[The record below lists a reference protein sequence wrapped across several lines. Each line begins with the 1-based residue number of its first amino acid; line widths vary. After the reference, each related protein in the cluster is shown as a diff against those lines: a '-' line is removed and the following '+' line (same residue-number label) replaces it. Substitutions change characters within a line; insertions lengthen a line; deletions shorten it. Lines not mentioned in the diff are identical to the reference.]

1 MSELEDRAN
10 DARRLGLMIVESR
23 AGQALAVAIP
33 HLREAAD
40 LFAREQRMV
49 RRAECLVELGR
60 VHLRLGQAAEAAAV
74 FAEALAL
81 VEDESDLSLAVTAA
95 SEGGLARLAH
105 GDHDAALQALRRAEA
120 LADKANDHLQLA
132 QVRHDL
138 ARCHIA
144 RGEAAAARAAAEAA
158 RSTFTAFRKS
168 LQRTACEERLA
179 EAAILAG
186 DHAEA
191 ARRFR
196 AAATAMAEMG
206 RHADA
211 DAVLARWADAE
222 RDRGAF
228 DDAAAID
235 RERIAD
241 HEATGNRGLQSHAL
255 LHLGLV
261 LAKRQDH
268 GESLAVFRRALALCE
283 AADDRQGAARAG
295 FHIGAALI
303 RAGDAAEGLRR
314 LQVAVELAAE
324 VGDRRL
330 EEEAL
335 AAVVRQQRAAG
346 DAAGAM
352 ASLRR
357 WTEALRRIG
366 DHEHEISALG
376 EQVEVARQT
385 GDWSAAELALRELV
399 AACGDPAHRVQLIDA
414 HHHLGVLMVRRGD
427 LEGGLDHLRRALELL
442 GDLPAY
448 GTRAQ
453 LLYRIGNIE
462 LRQDRAAPALRHLQA
477 ALAANPDEKL
487 RPRILVD
494 LGNAQAMLGQEDV
507 AIELFEQAAKV
518 AEKQGDMRATTII
531 RRGAGGLRRG

>member
-23 AGQALAVAIP
+23 SGQALAAAIP

-40 LFAREQRMV
+40 LFGREQRMV
-49 RRAECLVELGR
+49 RRAECLIDLGR
-60 VHLRLGQAAEAAAV
+60 VHGRLGQSAAAAEV
-74 FAEALAL
+74 FSEALAL
-81 VEDESDLSLAVTAA
+81 VEDENDLTQAIIAA
-95 SEGGLARLAH
+95 SEAGLARMAH
-105 GDHDAALQALRRAEA
+105 RDHDPALQMLRRAEV

-144 RGEAAAARAAAEAA
+144 RGEASAAKAAAESALA
-158 RSTFTAFRKS
+158 TFTAFRKS

-179 EAAILAG
+179 EAAALAG
-186 DHAEA
+186 DAGEAE
-191 ARRFR
+191 RRFK
-196 AAATAMAEMG
+196 AAATSMSEMG

-211 DAVLARWADAE
+211 DMVLAHWSDFE

-228 DDAAAID
+228 DEAVRID
-235 RERIAD
+235 RERIAS
-241 HEATGNRGLQSHAL
+241 HEATGNRGLQSHAM
-255 LHLGLV
+255 LHLGMV

-268 GESLAVFRRALALCE
+268 GESLATFRRALVLCE
-283 AADDRQGAARAG
+283 SADDRLGMAQAD
-295 FHIGAALI
+295 FHIGAALV
-303 RAGDAAEGLRR
+303 RSGDATEGLRR
-314 LQVAVELAAE
+314 LLMAVELAGE
-324 VGDRRL
+324 SGNRKL

-346 DAAGAM
+346 DASGAM
-352 ASLRR
+352 LSLRR
-357 WTEALRRIG
+357 WAEVLRRIG
-366 DHEHEISALG
+366 DHEHEIKVLG

-385 GDWSAAELALRELV
+385 GDWTTAEQALRDLI
-399 AACGDPAHRVQLIDA
+399 AACGDPAHLVQLIDA
-414 HHHLGVLMVRRGD
+414 HHHLGVMIIRRGD
-427 LEGGLDHLRRALELL
+427 LSTGVDHLRQALSLL

-448 GTRAQ
+448 GTRSQ

-462 LRQDRAAPALRHLQA
+462 LRQNNAPAALKYLQA

-494 LGNAQAMLGQEDV
+494 LGNAQAMLGQDDIAV
-507 AIELFEQAAKV
+507 ELFEQAAKV

-531 RRGAGGLRRG
+531 RRGAGGLRKG